1 MLFTSAPF
9 WRGFWRYIMFV
20 DTAKIRVK
28 AGKGGNGAVS
38 FHQEKFVN
46 AGGPDG
52 GDGGRGGNVV
62 FVGDTNVSSLIDF
75 KYKKNYVAEDG
86 KPGFAKRC
94 TGKSAPDLII
104 KVPVGTLVKDAET
117 GRIVADVSDKE
128 PHIVARGGKGG
139 WGNSHFATPTRQIP
153 RFAKPG
159 YPGEEL
165 ELTLELK
172 LFADVGL
179 VGFPNVGKSTL
190 ISVVSAA
197 KPEIAN
203 YPFTT
208 LTPVLGVV
216 RVDEGSSFVM
226 ADIPG
231 LIEGAAEGVGL
242 GHDFLRHV
250 ERCRLILHVIDI
262 AALEDRDPIED
273 YKKINAELEK
283 FSPELRAR
291 PQIVALNKADAAI
304 EEMIDE
310 FNAFAKEQGFETYLI
325 SAATGEGVPELMH
338 AVERE
343 LAKLPPVLRYEA
355 EAPVREE
362 ITTKQEFTVTVEDGV
377 YVVEAPWLAHALGF
391 VDLDDYES
399 LQYFQRVLR
408 LSGIIDKL
416 EEMGINEGDTVSI
429 LDIEFEY
436 MR

>member
-1 MLFTSAPF
+1 
-9 WRGFWRYIMFV
+9 MFV
-20 DTAKIRVK
+20 DTAKIRIK
-28 AGKGGNGAVS
+28 AGNGGNGAVS
-38 FHQEKFVN
+38 FHREKFVN

-52 GDGGRGGNVV
+52 GDGGRGGNIV
-62 FVGDTNVSSLIDF
+62 FVGDTNISSLIDF
-75 KYKKNYVAEDG
+75 KYKKRYTAEDG
-86 KPGFAKRC
+86 KPGAAKRC
-94 TGKSAPDLII
+94 SGKSAPDLVI
-104 KVPVGTLVKDAET
+104 KVPVGTLIREAET
-117 GRIVADVSDKE
+117 GRVLADISDKE
-128 PHIVARGGKGG
+128 PHVVARGGKGG
-139 WGNSHFATPTRQIP
+139 WGNTHFATPTRQIP
-153 RFAKPG
+153 KFAKPG
-159 YPGEEL
+159 YPGEEM
-165 ELTLELK
+165 EVTLELK
-172 LFADVGL
+172 LLADVGL

-197 KPEIAN
+197 KPEIAS

-216 RVDEGSSFVM
+216 RVEEGSSFVM

-250 ERCRLILHVIDI
+250 ERCRLILHIVDI
-262 AALEDRDPIED
+262 SAMEDRDPIDD

-283 FSPELRAR
+283 FNPELAKR

-310 FNAFAKEQGFETYLI
+310 FNDFAKEQGFETYLI
-325 SAATGEGVPELMH
+325 SAATGEGVKELMN
-338 AVERE
+338 AVETE
-343 LAKLPPVLRYEA
+343 LAKLPPVIRYEA

-362 ITTKQEFTVTVEDGV
+362 ITSKQEFEIHVEDGV
-377 YVVEAPWLAHALGF
+377 YIVEAPWLAHALGF

-429 LDIEFEY
+429 LNIEFDY

>member
-1 MLFTSAPF
+1 
-9 WRGFWRYIMFV
+9 MFV
-20 DTAKIRVK
+20 DTAKIRIK
-28 AGKGGNGAVS
+28 AGNGGNGACT
-38 FHQEKFVN
+38 FHREKYVN

-52 GDGGRGGNVV
+52 GDGGKGGNVV
-62 FVGDTNVSSLIDF
+62 FVGDTNISSLIDF
-75 KYKKNYVAEDG
+75 KFKKRYIAENG
-86 KPGFAKRC
+86 KNGSGSNM
-94 TGKSAPDLII
+94 TGKSAPDLVI
-104 KVPVGTLVKDAET
+104 KVPVGTLIREAET
-117 GRIVADVSDKE
+117 GRILADISDRE
-128 PHIVARGGKGG
+128 PHIVAKGGKGG
-139 WGNSHFATPTRQIP
+139 WGNQHFASATRQIP
-153 RFAKPG
+153 KFAKPG
-159 YPGEEL
+159 FPGEEF
-165 ELTLELK
+165 EVTLELK
-172 LFADVGL
+172 LLADVGL

-216 RVDEGSSFVM
+216 KMDAGSSFVM

-231 LIEGAAEGVGL
+231 LIEGASEGVGL

-250 ERCRLILHVIDI
+250 ERCRLILHVVDI
-262 AALEDRDPIED
+262 SATDGRDPIDD
-273 YKKINAELEK
+273 YKQINYELEK
-283 FSPELRAR
+283 FNPELAKR
-291 PQIVALNKADAAI
+291 PQIVALNKADASI

-310 FNAFAKEQGFETYLI
+310 FNEFAEENGFKTYLI
-325 SAATGEGVPELMH
+325 SAATGEGVQELVN
-338 AVERE
+338 AVAAE
-343 LAKLPPVLRYEA
+343 LAKLPPIVRYET

-362 ITTKQEFTVTVEDGV
+362 ITSKQEFKIHIEDGI
-377 YVVEAPWLAHALGF
+377 YVVEAPWLMHALGF

-429 LDIEFEY
+429 LDIEFDY

>member
-1 MLFTSAPF
+1 
-9 WRGFWRYIMFV
+9 MFV
-20 DTAKIRVK
+20 DTAKIKIK
-28 AGKGGNGAVS
+28 AGNGGNGAVS
-38 FHQEKFVN
+38 FHHEKYVN

-52 GDGGRGGNVV
+52 GDGGKGGDIV
-62 FVGDTNVSSLIDF
+62 FVGDTNISSLIDF
-75 KYKKNYVAEDG
+75 KYKKNYVAENG
-86 KPGFAKRC
+86 KPGSANRC
-94 TGKSAPDLII
+94 FGKSAPSLTI
-104 KVPVGTLVKDAET
+104 KVPVGTLIRDAKD
-117 GRIVADVSDKE
+117 GRILADISDNE
-128 PHIVARGGKGG
+128 PHVVARGGKGG
-139 WGNSHFATPTRQIP
+139 WGNTHFATATRQIP

-159 YPGEEL
+159 YPGEEF
-165 ELTLELK
+165 EVTLELK
-172 LFADVGL
+172 LLADVGL

-250 ERCRLILHVIDI
+250 ERCRLILHIVDI
-262 AALEDRDPIED
+262 SAMDDRDPIED
-273 YKKINAELEK
+273 YKQINYELEK
-283 FSPELRAR
+283 FNPELAKR

-310 FNAFAKEQGFETYLI
+310 FNKFAEEQGFKTYLI
-325 SAATGEGVPELMH
+325 SAATGEGVKELMS
-338 AVERE
+338 AVETE
-343 LAKLPPVLRYEA
+343 LAKLPPVMRYEA

-362 ITTKQEFTVTVEDGV
+362 ITTKQEFDIRIEDGV
-377 YVVEAPWLAHALGF
+377 YIVEAPWLGHALGF

-408 LSGIIDKL
+408 LSGIIDRL

-429 LDIEFEY
+429 LNIEFDY

>member
-1 MLFTSAPF
+1 
-9 WRGFWRYIMFV
+9 MFV
-20 DTAKIRVK
+20 DTAKIRIK
-28 AGKGGNGAVS
+28 AGDGGNGAVT
-38 FHQEKFVN
+38 FHREKYVN

-52 GDGGRGGNVV
+52 GDGGKGGNVV
-62 FVGDTNVSSLIDF
+62 FVGDTNISSLIDF
-75 KYKKNYVAEDG
+75 KYRKRYIAENGKNG
-86 KPGFAKRC
+86 SGSNM
-94 TGKSAPDLII
+94 TGKSAPDLVI
-104 KVPVGTLVKDAET
+104 KVPVGTLIREAET
-117 GRIVADVSDKE
+117 GRILADISDKE
-128 PHIVARGGKGG
+128 PHIVAKGGKGG
-139 WGNSHFATPTRQIP
+139 WGNQHFASPTRQIP
-153 RFAKPG
+153 KFAKPG
-159 YPGEEL
+159 FPGEEF
-165 ELTLELK
+165 EVTLELK
-172 LFADVGL
+172 LLADVGL

-216 RVDEGSSFVM
+216 KMDAGSSFVM

-231 LIEGAAEGVGL
+231 LIEGASEGIGL

-250 ERCRLILHVIDI
+250 ERCRLILHVVDI
-262 AALEDRDPIED
+262 SAMDDRDPIDD
-273 YKKINAELEK
+273 YKQINYELEK
-283 FSPELRAR
+283 FNPELAKR

-310 FNAFAKEQGFETYLI
+310 FNEFAEENGFKTYLI
-325 SAATGEGVPELMH
+325 SAATGEGVQELINVV
-338 AVERE
+338 AAE
-343 LAKLPPVLRYEA
+343 LAKLPPITRYEA
-355 EAPVREE
+355 EEPVREE
-362 ITTKQEFTVTVEDGV
+362 ITSKQEFKIHIEDGI
-377 YVVEAPWLAHALGF
+377 YVVEAPWLMHALGF

-429 LDIEFEY
+429 LDIEFDY

>member
-1 MLFTSAPF
+1 
-9 WRGFWRYIMFV
+9 MFV
-20 DTAKIRVK
+20 DTAKIRIK
-28 AGKGGNGAVS
+28 AGDGGNGAVT
-38 FHQEKFVN
+38 FHREKYVN

-52 GDGGRGGNVV
+52 GDGGKGGNVV
-62 FVGDTNVSSLIDF
+62 FVGDTNINSLIDF
-75 KYKKNYVAEDG
+75 KYRKRYIAENGKNG
-86 KPGFAKRC
+86 SGSNM

-104 KVPVGTLVKDAET
+104 KVPVGTLIRDAQT
-117 GRIVADVSDKE
+117 GRILADISDKE
-128 PHIVARGGKGG
+128 PHIVAKGGKGG
-139 WGNSHFATPTRQIP
+139 WGNQHFASPTRQIP
-153 RFAKPG
+153 KFAKPG
-159 YPGEEL
+159 FPGEEF
-165 ELTLELK
+165 EVTLELK
-172 LFADVGL
+172 LLADVGL

-216 RVDEGSSFVM
+216 KMEAGSSFVM

-231 LIEGAAEGVGL
+231 LIEGASEGVGL

-250 ERCRLILHVIDI
+250 ERCRLILHVVDI
-262 AALEDRDPIED
+262 SAMDDRDPIDD
-273 YKKINAELEK
+273 YKQINYELEK
-283 FSPELRAR
+283 FNPELAKR

-310 FNAFAKEQGFETYLI
+310 FNEFAEENGFRTYLI
-325 SAATGEGVPELMH
+325 SAATGEGVRELIN
-338 AVERE
+338 AVAAE
-343 LAKLPPVLRYEA
+343 LAKLPPIVRYER
-355 EAPVREE
+355 EEPVREE
-362 ITTKQEFTVTVEDGV
+362 ITSKQEFKIHIEDGI
-377 YVVEAPWLAHALGF
+377 YVVEAPWLMHALGY

-429 LDIEFEY
+429 LDIEFDY

>member
-1 MLFTSAPF
+1 
-9 WRGFWRYIMFV
+9 MFV
-20 DTAKIRVK
+20 DTAKIRIK
-28 AGKGGNGAVS
+28 AGNGGNGAVS
-38 FHQEKFVN
+38 FHREKYVN

-52 GDGGRGGNVV
+52 GDGGKGGNIV
-62 FVGDTNVSSLIDF
+62 FVGDTNISSLIDF
-75 KYKKNYVAEDG
+75 KYKKRYVAEDG
-86 KPGFAKRC
+86 KPGAAKRC
-94 TGKSAPDLII
+94 SGKSAPDLVIR
-104 KVPVGTLVKDAET
+104 VPVGTLIREAET
-117 GRIVADVSDKE
+117 GRILADISDKE
-128 PHIVARGGKGG
+128 PQIVARGGKGG

-153 RFAKPG
+153 KFAKPG
-159 YPGEEL
+159 YPGEEF
-165 ELTLELK
+165 EVTLELK
-172 LFADVGL
+172 LLADVGI

-216 RVDEGSSFVM
+216 RVEEGNSFIM

-250 ERCRLILHVIDI
+250 ERCRLILHIVDI
-262 AALEDRDPIED
+262 SAMEDRDPIED

-283 FSPELRAR
+283 FNPDLAKR
-291 PQIVALNKADAAI
+291 PQIVALNKADSAI

-310 FNAFAKEQGFETYLI
+310 FNKFAKEEGFKTYLI
-325 SAATGEGVPELMH
+325 SAVTGEGVKELMN
-338 AVERE
+338 AVEAE
-343 LAKLPPVLRYEA
+343 LAKLPPVVKYEA

-362 ITTKQEFTVTVEDGV
+362 ITTKQEFSVHIEDGV
-377 YVVEAPWLAHALGF
+377 YIIEAPWLAHALGF

-429 LDIEFEY
+429 LDIEFDY
-436 MR
+436 LR

>member
-1 MLFTSAPF
+1 M
-9 WRGFWRYIMFV
+9 
-20 DTAKIRVK
+20 
-28 AGKGGNGAVS
+28 
-38 FHQEKFVN
+38 
-46 AGGPDG
+46 
-52 GDGGRGGNVV
+52 
-62 FVGDTNVSSLIDF
+62 
-75 KYKKNYVAEDG
+75 
-86 KPGFAKRC
+86 
-94 TGKSAPDLII
+94 TGKSAPDLVI
-104 KVPVGTLVKDAET
+104 KVPVGTLIREAET
-117 GRIVADVSDKE
+117 GRILADISDRE
-128 PHIVARGGKGG
+128 PHIVAKGGKGG
-139 WGNSHFATPTRQIP
+139 WGNQHFASPTRQIP
-153 RFAKPG
+153 KFAKPG
-159 YPGEEL
+159 FPGEEF
-165 ELTLELK
+165 EVTLELK
-172 LFADVGL
+172 LLADVGL

-216 RVDEGSSFVM
+216 KMDAGSSFVM

-231 LIEGAAEGVGL
+231 LIEGASEGVGL

-262 AALEDRDPIED
+262 SAMDGRDPIDD
-273 YKKINAELEK
+273 YKQINYELEK
-283 FSPELRAR
+283 FNPELAKR
-291 PQIVALNKADAAI
+291 PQIVALNKADASI

-310 FNAFAKEQGFETYLI
+310 FNEFAEENGFKTYLI
-325 SAATGEGVPELMH
+325 SAATGEGVQELVN
-338 AVERE
+338 AVAAE
-343 LAKLPPVLRYEA
+343 LAKLPPIVRYET

-362 ITTKQEFTVTVEDGV
+362 ITSKQEFKIHIEDGI
-377 YVVEAPWLAHALGF
+377 YVVEAPWLMHALGF

-429 LDIEFEY
+429 LDIEFDY